1 LQESDGVGVH
11 ADDEQISQEQ
21 DEGLDEEI
29 AEEDE
34 QEEDDGFK
42 EKAQLKPGD
51 RSAEFRD
58 VIVEEDGLKY
68 HVDLRTSA
76 LSSGL
81 FLDQR

>member
-1 LQESDGVGVH
+1 LQEGDGVGVH
-11 ADDEQISQEQ
+11 ADDEEIGEEQ

-34 QEEDDGFK
+34 QEDDGMK